1 MTVDIRHR
9 QRKDTTLQEGTLP
22 LSGEII
28 YSDSN
33 TIKIGDGT
41 RTFSQL
47 PEFSS
52 NASIVDNNTLQNTVT
67 NKLQVVGVK
76 NHNATGDITTAFD
89 WIGTQEEYDLQDIE
103 TEHPD
108 WVCYIIDDLS
118 GAVSGNVYT
127 KDEVDGLLS
136 QKANGAGNGVL
147 TTGDQN
153 VEGYKYFLNNNL
165 KSKSMQ
171 IDSTQTPAETE
182 YLSMIMSHD
191 KNGQRIGNLEVYHRT
206 DGAIGLGLNASV
218 GINGTNS
225 YSPVLST
232 WISQDG
238 ETKWTEAGTHPTSV
252 TANNYEIATTKHIM
266 DVLKAIYPVGAIYI
280 GTQNSCPMSAFFGTW
295 SLVSSGRALW
305 TGNGSNGNTTIAA
318 GLPNITGWFAATD
331 WFRDVSSVS
340 CGGALYNAANHGSRA
355 ATGVTGYSSSQSV
368 DFDASRSNTIYGKS
382 STVQP
387 PAYVV
392 NVWRR
397 TA

>member
-76 NHNATGDITTAFD
+76 NHNTTGDITTAFD

-108 WVCYIIDDLS
+108 WICYIIDDLS

-153 VEGYKYFLNNNL
+153 IEGYKYFLNNNL

-171 IDSTQTPAETE
+171 IDSTQTPEQTE
-182 YLSMIMSHD
+182 YLSMLMGHD
-191 KNGQRIGNLEVYHRT
+191 KNGQRIGNLEIYHRA
-206 DGAIGLGLNASV
+206 DGSIGLGLNASV

-238 ETKWTEAGTHPTSV
+238 QSKWTEAGTHPTSI

-266 DVLKAIYPVGAIYI
+266 DILKAIYPVGAIYI

-318 GLPNITGWFAATD
+318 GLPNITGQFVVDDQIAGTPSGAFYNTGTAYNYDASSSGGNGRYLAFSATNS
-331 WFRDVSSVS
+331 SSV
-340 CGGALYNAANHGSRA
+340 
-355 ATGVTGYSSSQSV
+355 
-368 DFDASRSNTIYGKS
+368 YGNS
-382 STVQP
+382 TTVQP